1 MVVPK
6 EQVVALQEGKF
17 TQAFENLPAENSRRK
32 KDSARILYVVS
43 AFPCLSE
50 TFIVREVHALLE
62 QGADIRIV
70 ALRRGS
76 DALVQEEAGALL
88 DRVIYPPGFMRS
100 LVRAGTR
107 VLAQPRST
115 LAQPLTILRRLWRA
129 PYVMAKSLVAW
140 FRTLAVLDDIEA
152 WSPDHVHAHWATYPS
167 TAAMQIS
174 RSTGR
179 PFSFTAH
186 AHDIFL
192 DDQLMPEKLSRA
204 AFVATI
210 SRFNREFLR
219 RRYRE
224 ASRARIEIVH
234 CGVPRRDP
242 RVKPATFA
250 QPLTILSVG
259 RLDEV
264 KGFPTLL
271 EACRTLVE
279 QGVRFRCDIV
289 GEGPLRAQLEAQL
302 AALQLQDH
310 VFLQGARRSGD
321 VEKMIQAADVF
332 VLASQPSRQGNM
344 DGIPVAI
351 MEAMACGTPVVSTVV
366 SGIPELVENESTGL
380 LVPSRDPV
388 SLAHAIRRLHGDPE
402 LRRRCIDGAAR
413 KIRREFDAESE
424 GEKIHRIIHSVRGE
438 VHAEAL
444 ADSH

>member
-1 MVVPK
+1 MVAK
-6 EQVVALQEGKF
+6 EQAIALQEDEF
-17 TQAFENLPAENSRRK
+17 ADTAFEESLTKNGGTES
-32 KDSARILYVVS
+32 SVRILYVVS

-76 DALVQEEAGALL
+76 DALVQEEAQALL
-88 DRVIYPPGFMRS
+88 GRVLWPPGFARS
-100 LVRAGTR
+100 LVRAGR
-107 VLAQPRST
+107 RMLLQPRST
-115 LAQPLTILRRLWRA
+115 LAQPFTILRRLWRA

-140 FRTLAVLDDIEA
+140 FRTLAVLDDVEA

-192 DDQLMPEKLSRA
+192 DDQLMPEKLSTA

-219 RRYRE
+219 RRYRQ
-224 ASRARIEIVH
+224 ASEARIEIVH
-234 CGVPRRDP
+234 CGVPRRELQ
-242 RVKPATFA
+242 VKTAISA

-279 QGVRFRCDIV
+279 QGIPFRCDIV
-289 GEGPLRAQLEAQL
+289 GEGPLRPQIEAQL
-302 AALQLQDH
+302 AALRLQDH
-310 VFLQGARRSGD
+310 VFLLGARRSGD
-321 VEKMIQAADVF
+321 VEKLIRAADVF

-344 DGIPVAI
+344 DGIPVAL
-351 MEAMACGTPVVSTVV
+351 MEAMACGTPVVSTAV
-366 SGIPELVENESTGL
+366 SGIPELVENENTGL
-380 LVPSRDPV
+380 MVPPRDPV
-388 SLAHAIRRLHGDPE
+388 SLARAIRRLHTDPA
-402 LRRRCIDGAAR
+402 LRQRCIEGAVR
-413 KIRREFDAESE
+413 RIRSEFDAGSE
-424 GEKIHRIIHSVRGE
+424 GEKIHRIIRSVRGE
-438 VHAEAL
+438 FHAEAL